1 MHPLDL
7 LCRGHRFRSELKARR
22 RRLYRLAYSWCFDPA
37 LADDLA
43 QEALAKGYKNLHQLR
58 CLDAMDGWLCDILAN
73 CWRDYLR
80 RRRPSENIDDFLECT
95 DLSFQDAEER
105 AEIVARVRAAIERL
119 PLGQRQVLWLV
130 EIQGC
135 SYEEV
140 ARSLQIP
147 TGTVTSRI
155 VRAREALRQLL
166 DEYAPAERNVV
177 PWRKLR

>member
-43 QEALAKGYKNLHQLR
+43 QETLAKGYKNLHQLR
-58 CLDAMDGWLCDILAN
+58 CVDAMDGWLCDILAN

-80 RRRPSENIDDFLECT
+80 RRRTTENIDDFLECT
-95 DLSFQDAEER
+95 DLSFQGEEEQ
-105 AEIVARVRAAIERL
+105 AQTVARVRAAIERL

-155 VRAREALRQLL
+155 VRAREALRHLL
-166 DEYAPAERNVV
+166 DDYAPTQANVV